1 MKYYYNISIIILLL
15 ASPLIA
21 SDITLPVIS
30 NEVRNLA
37 KESTSNA
44 RTKAVNLKKPV
55 ASENLQKKINA
66 IVKGAKQQ
74 IDHQTKNVQTM
85 LDKTIRNANWKI
97 KQAQLIRS
105 FNKDHDKDHDT
116 KKKEKQMVSG
126 HRLYLFV
133 SSSMP
138 IDKMRVYAKQL
149 QKYPN
154 AQMIMRG
161 FIGGARKMQPTMAY
175 IKSIIVKNK
184 DCNIG
189 VACKTVKTKINID
202 PVLFQRYNITKVPTL
217 VYVDELSGAS
227 YCSEGNTDIVN
238 ATGVH
243 KFSGL
248 APLKYMLSELS
259 NETNISKLKT
269 LSEL

>member
-15 ASPLIA
+15 SSPLIA

-37 KESTSNA
+37 KESISNA
-44 RTKAVNLKKPV
+44 RIKAVNLSKPV
-55 ASENLQKKINA
+55 ASKNFQQKVNA
-66 IVKGAKQQ
+66 IVKTAKQQ
-74 IDHQTKNVQTM
+74 IGKQTQNVQTM
-85 LDKTIRNANWKI
+85 LDKTIRNSNWKL
-97 KQAQLIRS
+97 KQAQLIKA
-105 FNKDHDKDHDT
+105 FKKDHNVDKQET
-116 KKKEKQMVSG
+116 QVVSG

-138 IDKMRVYAKQL
+138 KNKMRTYARQL

-161 FIGGARKMQPTMAY
+161 FIGGAKKMQPTMAY

-184 DCNIG
+184 DCSIG

-217 VYVDELSGAS
+217 VYVNELSGAS

-238 ATGVH
+238 ASGVH
-243 KFSGL
+243 KFTGL

-259 NETNISKLKT
+259 NATNIGRLKT